1 MVDSRGTLPWSWI
14 VDDVIDDR
22 DRFDWLTIYDW
33 RSIKSWSRSTN
44 IDDRRST
51 QTLMIDDRR
60 WKTHKSFFVTFLQ
73 KHQKDLLSVAVKTQK
88 CHFFFEHHIFSAIF
102 HKSIGKDVE
111 RRKKGAIIVL
121 TVFERNFAFENFGLL
136 FWEYNWLTTNNS
148 NQNDWERCWKKNKKQ
163 QMLWPLSSS
172 KSSLLRTSGFISE
185 KKNELQQTKVI
196 KMIGKD
202 VEWRPKTANTVPTV
216 FEQKFAF

>member
-1 MVDSRGTLPWSWI
+1 MI
-14 VDDVIDDR
+14 VDRWWR
-22 DRFDWLTIYDW
+22 DWWSRSIWLINDLRLTIDQ
-33 RSIKSWSRSTN
+33 SWSRSTN

-102 HKSIGKDVE
+102 HNSIGKDVE
-111 RRKKGAIIVL
+111 RRKKQQ
-121 TVFERNFAFENFGLL
+121 LL
-136 FWEYNWLTTNNS
+136 CS
-148 NQNDWERCWKKNKKQ
+148 
-163 QMLWPLSSS
+163 LSSS
-172 KSSLLRTSGFISE
+172 ETSLLRTSGFFSE
-185 KKNELQQTKVI
+185 NTIDWQQTIVI

-202 VEWRPKTANTVPTV
+202 VERRTKNS
-216 FEQKFAF
+216 KFCDNCLRAKLRFWELRASFLRLQLIDNKQQ